1 MKSLLIG
8 LAALLG
14 LANGQGV
21 AATLVQTD
29 GATLID
35 VGRSFAAPLE
45 FNQFNPALGILDG
58 VALDLSAFFSGSVG
72 IENVSSSPDV
82 AHGIIAGTVTAATSD
97 ASLSV
102 EVFPNAVGP
111 SHNFTA
117 FDGTLDFAGASGA
130 TDIVTGAPATGSAS
144 VPPPA
149 AALTQFIGGGEIFL
163 TLSATSF
170 PIAEGRE
177 TESVTET
184 ADAHTI
190 DVLAYRYTPF
200 AVGEPASAGILL
212 VGLLGLWRRRR
223 VKYFP

>member
-14 LANGQGV
+14 LVNGRGV

-29 GATLID
+29 GAALID
-35 VGRSFAAPLE
+35 VGRMFAVPLE
-45 FNQFNPALGILDG
+45 FNQFNPALGTLDG
-58 VALDLSAFFSGSVG
+58 VTLDLSAFFSGTIG

-102 EVFPNAVGP
+102 VVNPSAAGP
-111 SHNFTA
+111 SHDFTA
-117 FDGTLDFAGASGA
+117 FDGILDFAGTSGA
-130 TDIVTGAPATGSAS
+130 TDMVTGTPATGSTTA
-144 VPPPA
+144 PPPV
-149 AALTQFIGGGEIFL
+149 AALAEFIGGGEIFL
-163 TLSATSF
+163 TLTATSF

-184 ADAHTI
+184 ADAHTT
-190 DVLAYRYTPF
+190 DVLTYRYTPF
-200 AVGEPASAGILL
+200 AVGEPASASILM
-212 VGLLGLWRRRR
+212 VGLFGLWRRRR
-223 VKYFP
+223 GGYFP